1 MGVKFFQ
8 LNYFETNTD
17 TCVVFFQGA
26 VRQTSSVLQTAV
38 SPSASPPAASDLSSP
53 GTSGDLQTAVSP
65 PVASD
70 LPSPGTSDH
79 LRGALNLLEL
89 SGLKA
94 VVDLQTTVDI
104 LATSDIQV
112 SLVTG
117 SPEANGDIQVATD
130 VQNGPSEPVKEKPK
144 EEVHESY
151 EKLLAE
157 RDYYKERTEELKK
170 VVKIQKETLQEREE
184 EI

>member
-38 SPSASPPAASDLSSP
+38 SPPAASDLSSP

-144 EEVHESY
+144 EEVRESY